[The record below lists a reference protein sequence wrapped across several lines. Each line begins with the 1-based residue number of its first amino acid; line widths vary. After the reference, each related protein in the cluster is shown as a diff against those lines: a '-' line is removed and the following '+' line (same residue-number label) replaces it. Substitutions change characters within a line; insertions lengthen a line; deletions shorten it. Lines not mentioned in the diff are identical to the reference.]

1 MEQYQQIDGSSGEL
15 LNRAQQTSV
24 EITLRMFEETL
35 QQTLDWLGGEEV
47 QGVLFT
53 KKFHL
58 ASDRQELVRELIDE
72 ALAHIEQL
80 KQDLDLKTQPIDL
93 AQTLRGQLVVGWES
107 LEEAKADRLR
117 RYGEVDGR
125 LSALLDARMDRLA
138 RISLVLATVL
148 DHPARQ

>member
-1 MEQYQQIDGSSGEL
+1 MEQYQQVDGSSGEL

-47 QGVLFT
+47 QGILFT
-53 KKFHL
+53 KKFDL
-58 ASDRQELVRELIDE
+58 APNRQELLRELIAE

-80 KQDLDLKTQPIDL
+80 KQDLDLKSQPVDL

-107 LEEAKADRLR
+107 LEDAKAARLR
-117 RYGEVDGR
+117 RYGDVDNR
-125 LSALLDARMDRLA
+125 LSAVLDARLDRLA
-138 RISLVLATVL
+138 RISMILASVL
-148 DHPARQ
+148 DHPARH